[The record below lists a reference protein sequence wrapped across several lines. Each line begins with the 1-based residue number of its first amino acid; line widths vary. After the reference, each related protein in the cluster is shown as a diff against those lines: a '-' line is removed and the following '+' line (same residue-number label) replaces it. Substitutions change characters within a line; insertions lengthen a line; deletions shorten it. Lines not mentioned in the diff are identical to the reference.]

1 MTLTEHLEDN
11 IRTFT
16 DFKPLTDAERRTIE
30 MVLAAYRKSGVIPCT
45 ECRYCTPC
53 PVGVNIPRVF
63 GLYNQAK
70 TTGNHFHLRLV
81 YDKMSADEKASACV
95 NCGAC
100 LKKCPQ
106 HIRIPEELKK
116 IASEIEAPI
125 KQNAMFWT
133 PDNEVLV

>member
-16 DFKPLTDAERRTIE
+16 DFQPLTDAERKTIE
-30 MVLAAYRKSGVIPCT
+30 AALAAYRKSGAIACT

-53 PVGVNIPRVF
+53 PAGVNIPRVF

-70 TTGNHFHLRLV
+70 TTGNTGHFRLV
-81 YDKMSADEKASACV
+81 YDKMSPDEKASACV
-95 NCGAC
+95 DCGAC

-106 HIRIPEELKK
+106 HIPIPEMLKK
-116 IASEIEAPI
+116 IASEMEAPQKKI
-125 KQNAMFWT
+125 AVHPV
-133 PDNEVLV
+133 PDYESFV